1 MNTNL
6 IVSITDKAVRVHR
19 ATCKRAPQHSL
30 AVEAVING
38 STGTREAVQMAKP
51 ASCCK
56 PRTEDVQELIDAVV
70 ESIRNDRLNSAPAVL
85 VDKFAALTETA
96 PSAPEEEDEE
106 DELEAMIRR
115 VEKTRK
121 DIEADDYAAV
131 EVDYKDSGVAKHYWK
146 VFGREA
152 AQRVAE
158 MHGVKVRAAAT
169 YARFTGPEDAVND
182 AVHALKRFWETG
194 AADFAE
200 WRKNDPSYLAVKAS
214 DKGRH
219 WFKSARAAAEFEKLH
234 GLIEDLI

>member
-30 AVEAVING
+30 AAEAVING

-96 PSAPEEEDEE
+96 PSAPEKDEE
-106 DELEAMIRR
+106 GDE
-115 VEKTRK
+115 
-121 DIEADDYAAV
+121 DYAAV

-152 AQRVAE
+152 AQHVAE

-169 YARFTGPEDAVND
+169 HARFTGPEDAVNN
-182 AVHALKRFWETG
+182 AVHTLKRLWETG

-200 WRKNDPSYLAVKAS
+200 WRKNDPDYLAVKAS

-219 WFKSARAAAEFEKLH
+219 WFKSARAAAEFEKLR

>member
-96 PSAPEEEDEE
+96 PSAPEEEEDEE
-106 DELEAMIRR
+106 
-115 VEKTRK
+115 
-121 DIEADDYAAV
+121 DYAAV

-219 WFKSARAAAEFEKLH
+219 WFKSARAAAEFEKLR

>member
-96 PSAPEEEDEE
+96 PSAPEEDEYQDYLAE
-106 DELEAMIRR
+106 SDGEEG
-115 VEKTRK
+115 EG
-121 DIEADDYAAV
+121 EEDYAAV

-146 VFGREA
+146 VYGREA

-158 MHGVKVRAAAT
+158 MHGVKVRAAAA

-219 WFKSARAAAEFEKLH
+219 WFKSARAAAEFEKLR